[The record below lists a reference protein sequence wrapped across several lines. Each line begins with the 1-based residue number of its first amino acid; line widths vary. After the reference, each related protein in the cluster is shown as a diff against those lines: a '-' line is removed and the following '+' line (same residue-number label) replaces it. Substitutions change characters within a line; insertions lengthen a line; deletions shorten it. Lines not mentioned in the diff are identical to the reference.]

1 MMRRILIVLLL
12 FLINNSIIAQQYKT
26 LTQEINVITD
36 NDNYDLEFTDRYY
49 SNGFIIQYN
58 RMAKPQSKTVDKK
71 IIRFEAAH
79 KVFNPFANNKSIEN
93 VLSNM
98 DRPYAGWLSATA
110 GITQIKTNQSIWQY
124 DVTLGIMGPGARGRQ
139 IQQGWHKF
147 LGLYEVYGWEY
158 QLNNEAG
165 INFSAAYYH
174 SLIKAAPQKNISLH
188 TVTKA
193 MIGNT
198 FTNASAGLLLK
209 TGWLNNENESG
220 YWSGNLGG
228 SSKTFKRNE
237 FILFLEPVLQ
247 YNAYNATLQGGMF
260 IKDKGPFTTGI
271 NPLIFQTKTG
281 IMFTGNRMGFRWY
294 YTIRSKEGSMM
305 KKREHWGSIG
315 LTYRFQ

>member
-1 MMRRILIVLLL
+1 MHKIFIL
-12 FLINNSIIAQQYKT
+12 FLFLLYTVTTLAQEQKIF
-26 LTQEINVITD
+26 TQEISVITD
-36 NDNYDLEFTDRYY
+36 NDNYDLELTDRYY

-58 RMAKPQSKTVDKK
+58 RMAKPTSNSVAKK
-71 IIRFEAAH
+71 IMRFEAAH
-79 KVFNPFANNKSIEN
+79 KVFNPYVNNKSLQD
-93 VLSNM
+93 VLANM
-98 DRPYAGWLSATA
+98 DRPYAGWLSASA
-110 GITQIKTNQSIWQY
+110 GITQIKTNQSVLQY

-139 IQQGWHKF
+139 IQQGWHK
-147 LGLYEVYGWEY
+147 LIGLYEVFGWEY

-174 SLIKAAPQKNISLH
+174 SLIKSAPNKNISLH

-193 MIGNT
+193 MVGNT

-209 TGWLNNENESG
+209 TGWLNSENESG

-237 FILFLEPVLQ
+237 FIFFLEPVLQ

-260 IKDKGPFTTGI
+260 IKDKGLFTTSI
-271 NPLIFQTKTG
+271 KPLIFQTKTG

-294 YTIRSKEGSMM
+294 YTIRTKEGSIM
-305 KKREHWGSIG
+305 KRGEHWGSIG